1 MAWPIAEVARMSGVT
16 ARTLRHY
23 GEIGLLRP
31 AWIGVNGHR
40 HYGESEL
47 LRLQQI
53 LVLRE
58 LGLGLSEISE
68 ILSEQ
73 VDQLE
78 SLRAHHQRLVE
89 ERKRLD
95 ILTRT
100 VARTIAELQNA
111 KEDNTMP
118 NINRPE
124 NLFEGFSPSEDHFG
138 DDVRENWPE
147 LTEASQR
154 RAAAMTPEEV
164 EQGQRERTAQ
174 MIRMAEL
181 MVAGTPADDPA
192 VLAEVDAQY
201 QAMAQV
207 HVMGAEEFTAI
218 GEACVANE
226 QWRAAYEQIAAGL
239 AEYQRDAIVAYAD
252 TRLA

>member
-1 MAWPIAEVARMSGVT
+1 MAWRIAEVARMSGVT

-23 GEIGLLRP
+23 SEIGLLRP
-31 AWIGVNGHR
+31 AWIGLNGHR
-40 HYGESEL
+40 YYEEGEL

-58 LGLGLSEISE
+58 LGLGLREIGG
-68 ILSEQ
+68 ILSKQ
-73 VDQLE
+73 ADQLE

-100 VARTIAELQNA
+100 VARTIAELQRA

-124 NLFEGFSPSEDHFG
+124 NLFEGFNPSEDSFG
-138 DDVRENWPE
+138 DEVRETWPE

-154 RAAAMTPEEV
+154 LAASMTPEEI

-174 MIRMAEL
+174 MIRLAEL

-192 VLAEVDAQY
+192 VLVEVAAQY
-201 QAMAQV
+201 RAMAQV
-207 HVMGAEEFTAI
+207 HVMGAEEFAAI
-218 GEACVANE
+218 GEACVADE
-226 QWRAAYEQIAAGL
+226 RWRAAYEQIAAGL